1 MSIINS
7 PRKSRLRVARIALI
21 PAVAVGLIGGP
32 VAAAGPATASTSE
45 RGCTVDP
52 LKPVK
57 RDHKDNNKVRVDFRI
72 YVDCN
77 GNKKVEI
84 RQLRFEDDRGRNDD
98 FLGKDTF
105 WKSFD
110 PRDDAV
116 TIHSYDR
123 VPNWT
128 AGAPRRSTNSFPSAS
143 KAATATIGPIGPA
156 GKRATW
162 PESTSKSS
170 SGPRDLAPRAREPVP
185 WLSLCC
191 RRSWRDAARG
201 GIRLPPAVR
210 GHIDTKRRAAVG
222 HFDAGSRRKV
232 PPDRR
237 ASASCERRAA
247 CGRNPGGITSPR
259 TGRPPRPPSPGG

>member
-32 VAAAGPATASTSE
+32 VAAAGPAVASTTE

-57 RDHKDNNKVRVDFRI
+57 RDHKDSNKVRVDFRI

-77 GNKKVEI
+77 GKKKVEI

-123 VPNWT
+123 VPNGPGSEEVYQLVSFRVQSGNSDHWSDWT
-128 AGAPRRSTNSFPSAS
+128 RWEKSDVAG
-143 KAATATIGPIGPA
+143 I
-156 GKRATW
+156 
-162 PESTSKSS
+162 
-170 SGPRDLAPRAREPVP
+170 
-185 WLSLCC
+185 
-191 RRSWRDAARG
+191 
-201 GIRLPPAVR
+201 
-210 GHIDTKRRAAVG
+210 H
-222 HFDAGSRRKV
+222 
-232 PPDRR
+232 
-237 ASASCERRAA
+237 
-247 CGRNPGGITSPR
+247 
-259 TGRPPRPPSPGG
+259 

>member
-32 VAAAGPATASTSE
+32 VVAAGPAVASTSE

-57 RDHKDNNKVRVDFRI
+57 RDHKDNSKVRVDFRI

-110 PRDDAV
+110 RRDDAV
-116 TIHSYDR
+116 TIHSYDS
-123 VPNWT
+123 VPNGPGSEEVYQLVSFRVQSGNSDHWSDWT
-128 AGAPRRSTNSFPSAS
+128 R
-143 KAATATIGPIGPA
+143 
-156 GKRATW
+156 W
-162 PESTSKSS
+162 EKS
-170 SGPRDLAPRAREPVP
+170 DVAR
-185 WLSLCC
+185 
-191 RRSWRDAARG
+191 
-201 GIRLPPAVR
+201 I
-210 GHIDTKRRAAVG
+210 H
-222 HFDAGSRRKV
+222 
-232 PPDRR
+232 
-237 ASASCERRAA
+237 
-247 CGRNPGGITSPR
+247 
-259 TGRPPRPPSPGG
+259 

>member
-57 RDHKDNNKVRVDFRI
+57 HDHKDSNKVRVDFRI

-98 FLGKDTF
+98 FLGKSTF
-105 WKSFD
+105 WESFD
-110 PRDDAV
+110 RRDDAV

-123 VPNWT
+123 VPN
-128 AGAPRRSTNSFPSAS
+128 
-143 KAATATIGPIGPA
+143 
-156 GKRATW
+156 
-162 PESTSKSS
+162 
-170 SGPRDLAPRAREPVP
+170 L
-185 WLSLCC
+185 
-191 RRSWRDAARG
+191 
-201 GIRLPPAVR
+201 
-210 GHIDTKRRAAVG
+210 
-222 HFDAGSRRKV
+222 
-232 PPDRR
+232 DRR
-237 ASASCERRAA
+237 GSEEVYQLVSFRVQSGNSDQLVRLDPLGKERRGQDPPLIIQRPA
-247 CGRNPGGITSPR
+247 RPR
-259 TGRPPRPPSPGG
+259 TGSQGACPLAPFRMRAVLVYACRHSPARPCDRGVDTALEQGSATAAVTWWMISVRSGTLLRSSPLV